1 MMPSSPY
8 LTPNPPRLFS
18 QNLRRKLSNTG
29 KHLKLKEVSYTR
41 TFLQPGWEHSSSILM
56 ASHTL
61 QSTFFVHFSI
71 TPPRK
76 KRKHLVLIRRKY
88 DHLSFVS
95 APFSKSPFSI
105 LDIMCLLKEGHFL
118 PDAFCLL
125 LLFTVSWRP

>member
-1 MMPSSPY
+1 
-8 LTPNPPRLFS
+8 
-18 QNLRRKLSNTG
+18 
-29 KHLKLKEVSYTR
+29 
-41 TFLQPGWEHSSSILM
+41 M

-71 TPPRK
+71 TPPK
-76 KRKHLVLIRRKY
+76 KRRKHLVLIRRKS

-105 LDIMCLLKEGHFL
+105 LDIMFLLKEGHFL

-125 LLFTVSWRP
+125 LLFTVSWRLYQSINMLDTFTLHLSETKSKLKDCT